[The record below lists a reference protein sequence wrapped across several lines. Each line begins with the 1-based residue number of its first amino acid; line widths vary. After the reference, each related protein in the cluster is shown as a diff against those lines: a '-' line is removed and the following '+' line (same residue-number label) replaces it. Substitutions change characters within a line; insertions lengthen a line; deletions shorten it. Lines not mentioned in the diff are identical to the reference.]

1 MQIQKILI
9 TPSSAAAYLEANIK
23 NRAVKQPTL
32 LRYVSDM
39 AAGRWKADTGE
50 MIKISKTGVIL
61 DGQHRLMAVVKS
73 KTNVYFHVITDLE
86 DSVFDVLDTG
96 SMRNGSDVFNING
109 VKYNSVLPAMIQL
122 YEFLKTNRVA
132 VRGTQ
137 KNNRHTN
144 AVLLTLYNED
154 PLFWDNVAK
163 KSYYWYA
170 QFARVLNTH
179 TIGGMYA
186 TFSDINQEDADNFM
200 QQLCSGLNITNN
212 TIGLLRNKIIQ
223 DRLSVKKMDI
233 GTRNNLIIKTWNNF
247 RKGTELTLL
256 KFDAD
261 REATQ
266 IPK

>member
-1 MQIQKILI
+1 MNIQKLLI
-9 TPSSAAAYLEANIK
+9 TPSLATAYLEANIK
-23 NRAVKQPTL
+23 NRPVKQPTV

-39 AAGRWKADTGE
+39 AAGRWKEDTGE
-50 MIKISKTGVIL
+50 LIKISKTGVIL

-73 KTNVYFHVITDLE
+73 KTNVYFHVATGLE

-96 SMRNGSDVFNING
+96 SMRSGSDVFNING

-122 YEFLKTNRVA
+122 YEFLKTSKIV

-144 AVLLTLYNED
+144 AVLLSLYNEK

-163 KSYYWYA
+163 KSYYWYSI
-170 QFARVLNTH
+170 FARVLNTH

-186 TFSDINQEDADNFM
+186 FFSDINQEDADDFM
-200 QQLCSGLNITNN
+200 QQLCTGLNITNN

-223 DRLSVKKMDI
+223 DRLSTKKMDT
-233 GTRNNLIIKTWNNF
+233 GTRNNLIIKTWNNY
-247 RKGTELTLL
+247 RKGTQLTIL
-256 KFDAD
+256 KFDSD
-261 REATQ
+261 RESTQ
-266 IPK
+266 IAI